1 MTPQQIEYV
10 LLVAQLRSFSK
21 AAQKLYITQPSLSK
35 YIINIER
42 QLGTEI
48 FDRSTTPISLTA
60 AGEAYVAT
68 ARQIKAAQDDLA
80 NRIADMQNLRAG
92 TLKIGTSTFRTSYML
107 ARSISQFCREH
118 AGVEVSIADNNS
130 ENLKEMLRA
139 GQIDLLISTGSFDPK
154 YFDVEPLATEQLYA
168 AVPAAAP
175 VNGKLADWQLS
186 WEDIR
191 SRSERFLRAKPVDL
205 SRLRDVPF
213 ILPQQE
219 EFNEEVMQRSFIAF
233 GGLPEP
239 ALRVRTIDAAF
250 SFVVSGFGMTL
261 IPDTMIHFGNYAAHP
276 VFYALEPA
284 HAQRQICLVMRRS
297 SYVSKAAAAYCLT
310 LKRLVEIGTWRIP

>member
-35 YIINIER
+35 YIINIEK
-42 QLGTEI
+42 QLGMEI

-68 ARQIKAAQDDLA
+68 ARQIKAARDDLS

-92 TLKIGTSTFRTSYML
+92 TLKIGASTFRTSFML
-107 ARSISQFCREH
+107 ARSISEFCREH
-118 AGVEVSIADNNS
+118 RGVEVSIADSNS

-139 GQIDLLISTGSFDPK
+139 GQIDLLISTGSFDPR
-154 YFDVEPLATEQLYA
+154 YFDAEPLATEQLYA

-175 VNGKLADWQLS
+175 VNARLSRWQLS

-191 SRSERFLRAKPVDL
+191 TRSERFSGQ
-205 SRLRDVPF
+205 SRW
-213 ILPQQE
+213 I
-219 EFNEEVMQRSFIAF
+219 
-233 GGLPEP
+233 
-239 ALRVRTIDAAF
+239 
-250 SFVVSGFGMTL
+250 
-261 IPDTMIHFGNYAAHP
+261 
-276 VFYALEPA
+276 
-284 HAQRQICLVMRRS
+284 
-297 SYVSKAAAAYCLT
+297 
-310 LKRLVEIGTWRIP
+310 

>member
-92 TLKIGTSTFRTSYML
+92 TLKIGASTFRTSYML

-139 GQIDLLISTGSFDPK
+139 GQIDL
-154 YFDVEPLATEQLYA
+154 
-168 AVPAAAP
+168 PA
-175 VNGKLADWQLS
+175 
-186 WEDIR
+186 
-191 SRSERFLRAKPVDL
+191 F
-205 SRLRDVPF
+205 F
-213 ILPQQE
+213 
-219 EFNEEVMQRSFIAF
+219 RSFA
-233 GGLPEP
+233 
-239 ALRVRTIDAAF
+239 
-250 SFVVSGFGMTL
+250 S
-261 IPDTMIHFGNYAAHP
+261 
-276 VFYALEPA
+276 
-284 HAQRQICLVMRRS
+284 QIF
-297 SYVSKAAAAYCLT
+297 
-310 LKRLVEIGTWRIP
+310 